1 MADNQKSLWEPESD
15 IFTDYEGTISEAT
28 FKFNEFGG
36 QFSITLSEIDGR
48 DAPTWENYKL
58 PPGWESNDGGETI
71 ERVSGDKK
79 GFVKSSQY
87 SKFLQA
93 VAACEGTMDALG
105 DDAPVNANAWL
116 GCRFYFEV
124 TEAGKGKPYKFEKDG
139 EEMKGVSKDKNYP
152 TAFLGK
158 ESPTPSSNGS
168 SGSLPSNGN
177 GKVDSLSVLTDIHNP
192 VLESQIADLAKELPH
207 GEWFKQSYALLS
219 ENEIQPAQVPD
230 LVAAMGGRQLYESLG
245 GK

>member
-1 MADNQKSLWEPESD
+1 MGDQKSLWDLESD
-15 IFTDYEGTISEAT
+15 IFTDYEGTITEAT

-36 QFSITLSEIDGR
+36 QFSITLDEIDGR

-71 ERVSGDKK
+71 ERVAGDKK

-87 SKFLQA
+87 GKFLAA
-93 VAACEGTMDALG
+93 VAGCEGALEALG
-105 DDAPVNANAWL
+105 EDAPVRADAWI
-116 GCRFYFEV
+116 GARFYFEV

-139 EEMKGVSKDKNYP
+139 EKMEGVSKDKNYP

-158 ESPTPSSNGS
+158 DTPSNGKMNT
-168 SGSLPSNGN
+168 PSNGN
-177 GKVDSLSVLTDIHNP
+177 GKVDALSVLTDIPNP
-192 VLESQIADLAKELPH
+192 VVQSQIQDLAKSLPH
-207 GEWFKQSYALLS
+207 GEWFKQSYAILQ
-219 ENEIQPAQVPD
+219 EAEIHPAQYPD

-245 GK
+245 GKG

>member
-1 MADNQKSLWEPESD
+1 MADKSLWDLESD

-71 ERVSGDKK
+71 ERVAGDGK
-79 GFVKSSQY
+79 GIVKSSQY
-87 SKFLQA
+87 GRFLAA
-93 VAACEGTMDALG
+93 VAALEGVRDAVG
-105 DDAPVNANAWL
+105 DTAPVDANAWI

-139 EEMKGVSKDKNYP
+139 VTMEGVSKDKNYP
-152 TAFLGK
+152 TVFVGK
-158 ESPTPSSNGS
+158 DSAVGS
-168 SGSLPSNGN
+168 GTTQPGTTNGN
-177 GKVDSLSVLTDIHNP
+177 GKVDSLSVLTDIRNP
-192 VLESQIADLAKELPH
+192 LVESQIADLAKTLPH
-207 GEWFKQSYALLS
+207 GDWFKQSYALLTT
-219 ENEIQPAQVPD
+219 NDIQPAQVPD
-230 LVAAMGGRQLYESLG
+230 LVAAMGGRGLYESLG
-245 GK
+245 GKG

>member
-1 MADNQKSLWEPESD
+1 MGEQKSLWELEPD
-15 IFTDYEGTISEAT
+15 IFTDYEGTITEAT

-36 QFSITLSEIDGR
+36 QFSITLDEIDGR

-71 ERVSGDKK
+71 ERVAGDKK
-79 GFVKSSQY
+79 GIVKSSQY
-87 SKFLQA
+87 GKFLA
-93 VAACEGTMDALG
+93 SVAGCDGALEALG
-105 DDAPVNANAWL
+105 DTAPINANAWL
-116 GCRFYFEV
+116 GCRFRFEV

-139 EEMKGVSKDKNYP
+139 VTMEGVSKDKNYP

-158 ESPTPSSNGS
+158 DATPTVNSA
-168 SGSLPSNGN
+168 SNGN

-192 VLESQIADLAKELPH
+192 VLEAKIQDLAKTLPH

-219 ENEIQPAQVPD
+219 EAEIQPAQVPD
-230 LVAAMGGRQLYESLG
+230 LVAAMGGRGLYESLG
-245 GK
+245 GKG